1 MKKKK
6 QPDQS
11 VYALREYKFDVAMQ
25 EAAKRARAHQPR
37 MVVLRSNIQD
47 FANMSK

>member
-1 MKKKK
+1 MKKK

-11 VYALREYKFDVAMQ
+11 IYTRREYKFDVAMQ

-37 MVVLRSNIQD
+37 MVILKSNIQD
-47 FANMSK
+47 FANLSK